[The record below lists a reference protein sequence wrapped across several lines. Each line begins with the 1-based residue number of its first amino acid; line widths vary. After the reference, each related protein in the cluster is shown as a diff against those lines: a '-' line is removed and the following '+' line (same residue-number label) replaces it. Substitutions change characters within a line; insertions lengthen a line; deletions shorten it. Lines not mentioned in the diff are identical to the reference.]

1 MIERRLPQAV
11 LKAAAR
17 ADVLREGPYA
27 SAWFAHRDGE
37 GIVTHVEVRGATY
50 KGSLTGGA
58 KTLFRLASDPSPFSR
73 LVLAEAPIDAL
84 SLAAIERLQ
93 PGALYAATG
102 GGMGPDSIAALE
114 RLLAAMA
121 QTPAAILCSAT
132 DANAAGERFAAQH
145 QALATKAGVAFTR
158 LRPPLEDGDWNDAL
172 KQQTAGKGLIP

>member
-1 MIERRLPQAV
+1 
-11 LKAAAR
+11 
-17 ADVLREGPYA
+17 
-27 SAWFAHRDGE
+27 
-37 GIVTHVEVRGATY
+37 
-50 KGSLTGGA
+50 
-58 KTLFRLASDPSPFSR
+58 
-73 LVLAEAPIDAL
+73 
-84 SLAAIERLQ
+84 
-93 PGALYAATG
+93 
-102 GGMGPDSIAALE
+102 MGPDSIAALE